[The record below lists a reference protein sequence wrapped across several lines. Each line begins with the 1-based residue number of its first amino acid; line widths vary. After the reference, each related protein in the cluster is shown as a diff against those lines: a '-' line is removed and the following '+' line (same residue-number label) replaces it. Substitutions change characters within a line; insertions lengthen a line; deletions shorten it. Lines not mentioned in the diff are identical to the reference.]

1 MRYKTKILIS
11 ASMHED
17 LSLNISMYQRMCD
30 LNQSE
35 IFL

>member
-11 ASMHED
+11 ASMHEN
-17 LSLNISMYQRMCD
+17 LSLNISMYRRMRD
-30 LNQSE
+30 LNQLE